1 MGNSS
6 AQVAERKIPGFYWLI
21 QKSEIYMDSK
31 IILTVSSV
39 LSAFALVTSTAHA
52 ACTMDRTGTVYC
64 SRFAGGGAEL
74 SREGTGVCG
83 RGECARNKFGQFEC
97 SMEVGG
103 GAARNRWGL
112 VRCLGGCEVA
122 SDKLCEEGK

>member
-1 MGNSS
+1 
-6 AQVAERKIPGFYWLI
+6 
-21 QKSEIYMDSK
+21 MDSK

-39 LSAFALVTSTAHA
+39 LVMLSLITQVVHA
-52 ACTMDRTGTVYC
+52 ACAMDRTGTVYC

-74 SREGTGVCG
+74 SPEGAVVCG

-97 SMEVGG
+97 SMEAGG

-112 VRCLGGCEVA
+112 VRCLGGCEAA
-122 SDKLCEEGK
+122 SEKLCEEGK